1 MHTIHKR
8 KLINGSFR
16 LRFHLNSDEG
26 LVGLGAVRIRDYF
39 PSSLALAQ
47 QVKLFE
53 EFFSAAY
60 SKARSSHS
68 EAAFMQILRHVLC
81 PIRKAKKPLSGCLA
95 RTE

>member
-26 LVGLGAVRIRDYF
+26 LVGLGEVRIRDYLL
-39 PSSLALAQ
+39 SSLALAQ
-47 QVKLFE
+47 HVKLIE
-53 EFFSAAY
+53 EFLSIAY

-68 EAAFMQILRHVLC
+68 EAAFMQIF
-81 PIRKAKKPLSGCLA
+81 
-95 RTE
+95 